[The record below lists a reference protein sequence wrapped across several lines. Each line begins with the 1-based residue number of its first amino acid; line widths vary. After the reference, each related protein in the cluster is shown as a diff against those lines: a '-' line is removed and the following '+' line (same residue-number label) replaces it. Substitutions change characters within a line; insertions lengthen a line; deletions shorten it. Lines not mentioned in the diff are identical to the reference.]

1 MNDSFL
7 VSIIIPVYNREIF
20 LQETIE
26 SVINQT
32 YKKWELILVDDG
44 SSDSSRSIANIAAQK
59 DIRIVSVSRPN
70 TQLGG
75 GNSARNYGF
84 QKSKGDFIN
93 WFDSDDLMH
102 PEFIKRKVEEFIDH
116 QDLDVVFTK
125 TIRTDFSEVNVQDER
140 LKYSSTF
147 LQDYVMR
154 KISWYLP
161 DGMFKRSFLEN
172 KPLFDEDLLAGQD
185 RDFYIRLFARALPK
199 IKILD
204 FYATYYRIHQDSI
217 SEKIYREANIKMQV
231 SHYNS
236 LINQVEVLK
245 KYNLLGKNLKQH
257 YLQELKKRL
266 PAVIKSKASLSKYF
280 KEVKNLSD
288 LNKTTTETW
297 LKLIVAYFSFQII
310 GKGERFLK

>member
-1 MNDSFL
+1 MKEPL
-7 VSIIIPVYNREIF
+7 VSIIIPVYNRQNF
-20 LQETIE
+20 IE
-26 SVINQT
+26 ATVLSILDQT
-32 YKKWELILVDDG
+32 YCNWELILVDDG
-44 SSDSSRSIANIAAQK
+44 SIDSCKEICEDLARS
-59 DIRIVSVSRPN
+59 DIRIRFFYRPKN
-70 TQLGG
+70 RKPG

-84 QKSKGDFIN
+84 EKSNGDLIN

-102 PEFIKRKVEEFIDH
+102 SKFIEKKVEIFKESDKVE
-116 QDLDVVFTK
+116 LVLSK
-125 TIRTDFSEVNVQDER
+125 TIRFYKNNEEEYEKRTKLSGHILEDFITKK
-140 LKYSSTF
+140 L
-147 LQDYVMR
+147 
-154 KISWYLP
+154 SWYLF

-172 KPLFDEDLLAGQD
+172 KQLFDENLLAGQD
-185 RDFYIRLFARALPK
+185 RDFYIRLFARELPK

-236 LINQVEVLK
+236 LINQVEVLNEC
-245 KYNLLGKNLKQH
+245 NLLGKNLKQH

-280 KEVKNLSD
+280 KEVKKLSD
-288 LNKTTTETW
+288 LNKTTAETW
-297 LKLIVAYFSFQII
+297 LKLFLAYFSFQIF

>member
-32 YKKWELILVDDG
+32 YKKWELLLVDDG
-44 SSDSSRSIANIAAQK
+44 SSDSSISIANTAAQK

-84 QKSKGDFIN
+84 QKSKGDLIN

-102 PEFIKRKVEEFIDH
+102 PEFIEKKVEEFIDH

-125 TIRTDFSEVNVQDER
+125 TIRTDFSEVNVPDER

-161 DGMFKRSFLEN
+161 DGMFKRTFLES
-172 KPLFDEDLLAGQD
+172 KPLFDKDLLAGQD
-185 RDFYIRLFARALPK
+185 RDFYIRLFARELPK

-204 FYATYYRIHQDSI
+204 FYATFYRIHQDSI

-266 PAVIKSKASLSKYF
+266 PAVIKSKASLFEYF

-288 LNKTTTETW
+288 LNKTTAETW
-297 LKLIVAYFSFQII
+297 LKLIVAYFSFQIF

>member
-7 VSIIIPVYNREIF
+7 VSIIVPVYNRESF

-44 SSDSSRSIANIAAQK
+44 SSDTSLSIANTAAQ
-59 DIRIVSVSRPN
+59 DDNRIVSVSRPN
-70 TQLGG
+70 IKLGG
-75 GNSARNYGF
+75 GNSARNFGF
-84 QKSKGDFIN
+84 QISNGELIN

-102 PEFIKRKVEEFIDH
+102 PEFIERKVEEFKD
-116 QDLDVVFTK
+116 QENLELVFTK
-125 TIRTDFSEVNVQDER
+125 TIRTDFSEVNVPDER

-147 LQDYVMR
+147 LQDYVVR

-161 DGMFKRSFLEN
+161 DAMFKRSFLED
-172 KPLFDEDLLAGQD
+172 KQLFDENLLAGQD
-185 RDFYIRLFARALPK
+185 RDFYIRLFARELPK

-236 LINQVEVLK
+236 LINQVEVLNEC
-245 KYNLLGKNLKQH
+245 NLLGKNLKQH
-257 YLQELKKRL
+257 YLQEIKKRL

-280 KEVKNLSD
+280 KEVKKLSD
-288 LNKTTTETW
+288 LNKTTAETW
-297 LKLIVAYFSFQII
+297 LKLFVAYFSFQIF
-310 GKGERFLK
+310 GKGEHFLK